1 MLFFVNSIELII
13 NYFMEIIL
21 ALALGVT
28 LSAASGFRIFLPPLA
43 VSLAAISGNLELS
56 SGFAWVGTYPTAIA
70 LGIATIVEIL
80 AYYIPVVDNFLDTI
94 EIPTAI
100 AIGTLLTAANL
111 GEINPL
117 LQWSIAAIAGGGTA
131 GIIETF
137 TAMTRAGSTT
147 MTGGT
152 GNFLVATAEALS
164 SGVLTILAFTVPFF
178 AAALVIGL
186 LIMAVVKLPRFI
198 SSWRRKRRG
207 NRVL

>member
-1 MLFFVNSIELII
+1 
-13 NYFMEIIL
+13 MEIIL
-21 ALALGVT
+21 ALALGIT

-111 GEINPL
+111 GDIDPL
-117 LQWSIAAIAGGGTA
+117 LQWGIAAIAGGGTA

-164 SGVLTILAFTVPFF
+164 SGILTILAFTLPFF

-186 LIMAVVKLPRFI
+186 LIMAAVRLPKYI
-198 SSWRRKRRG
+198 NSWRRNKKG
-207 NRVL
+207 IGVE